1 MYKFSLQGVKMTK
14 ELTLKNLIHKDEKR
28 YYSLALIVSIII
40 YVSLLF
46 YMEGLAVL
54 LLLTAIS
61 LFSNGLMI
69 ARIRTNGVRLS
80 ANQFPEVYNKVV
92 ELCNSM
98 EIKSIPEIHVIESGG
113 ILNAFAAKSFRK
125 NIVILYSDI
134 FDLINTEN
142 NDELSFIVAHELAHI
157 KRRHVAKQLF
167 ILPAMWIPSLGNAYL
182 RACEYTSDR
191 IAAYYI
197 NNSEASMNALTI
209 LAIGKTLF
217 HKVNRDEYL
226 LQYSNNKGFLNKV
239 AEKSST
245 HPSLPKRIYEVKNYF
260 ENNFNLPE
268 KSYKKVL
275 SSAMVVLVV
284 GIFAFVMIKYNNEI
298 MVEADSFLSDTFA
311 EEDATAITEAVA
323 EGDVEKVK
331 ELLNDGTYVDV
342 QDMDGWTPL
351 MWAAQ
356 DGNDE
361 IINVLI
367 QAGAD
372 PNIVDYYEETAMVRA
387 IYSQNAE
394 AINLLILAGAD
405 PNMAD
410 SSGWTPLMYA
420 AANGV
425 IEPVQALL
433 SAGADPELKDANN
446 FSAFLYAKKYGYNEI
461 ADLLK
466 QQ

>member
-1 MYKFSLQGVKMTK
+1 MYKFYLQGVKMTK

-28 YYSLALIVSIII
+28 YFSMTLIVSIII
-40 YVSLLF
+40 YISLLF
-46 YMEGLAVL
+46 YMEGFAVL

-80 ANQFPEVYNKVV
+80 TNQFSEVYKKVA

-98 EIKSIPEIHVIESGG
+98 EIRSVPEIYVIESGG

-134 FDLINTEN
+134 FDLINSEN
-142 NDELSFIVAHELAHI
+142 NDELSFIIAHELAHI

-167 ILPAMWIPSLGNAYL
+167 IPPAMWIPSLGNAYL

-217 HKVNRDEYL
+217 NKVNRDEYL
-226 LQYSNNKGFLNKV
+226 LQVSNAKGLLNKI
-239 AEKSST
+239 AEKGST
-245 HPSLPKRIYEVKNYF
+245 HPSLPKRIYEIKYYF
-260 ENNFNLPE
+260 ENNFNPVE
-268 KSYKKVL
+268 KRSKKAIF

-284 GIFAFVMIKYNNEI
+284 GILAFVGIKYSNDI
-298 MVEADSFLSDTFA
+298 MLVADNFLSDTFM
-311 EEDATAITEAVA
+311 EEDVTAMIEAVA
-323 EGDVEKVK
+323 EGDVERVK
-331 ELLNDGTYVDV
+331 ELLNDGIYPNV
-342 QDMDGWTPL
+342 QDIDGWTPL

-356 DGNDE
+356 DGNVE
-361 IINVLI
+361 MINTLI
-367 QAGAD
+367 EAGAD
-372 PNIVDYYEETAMVRA
+372 PNIIDYYEETALIKA
-387 IYSQNAE
+387 IYSNNIE
-394 AINLLILAGAD
+394 AINLLILSGAD

-410 SSGWTPLMYA
+410 SLGWTPLMYA
-420 AANGV
+420 ATNGN
-425 IEPVQALL
+425 IEPVKALL
-433 SAGADPELKDANN
+433 DAGANPELKDVNN

-466 QQ
+466 

>member
-1 MYKFSLQGVKMTK
+1 MTK
-14 ELTLKNLIHKDEKR
+14 ELSLKNLIHKDEKR
-28 YYSLALIVSIII
+28 YFSVALIVSIII

-46 YMEGLAVL
+46 YLEGLGVL

-98 EIKSIPEIHVIESGG
+98 EIQSIPEVYVIESGG
-113 ILNAFAAKSFRK
+113 ILNAFAAKSLRK

-142 NDELSFIVAHELAHI
+142 NDELSFIIAHI
-157 KRRHVAKQLF
+157 KRRHVAKHLF

-217 HKVNRDEYL
+217 NKVNRDEYL
-226 LQYSNNKGFLNKV
+226 LQHSKNKGLLNKL

-245 HPSLPKRIYEVKNYF
+245 HPSLPKRIYEIKNYF
-260 ENNFNLPE
+260 ENNFNPIE
-268 KSYKKVL
+268 KNFKKIL
-275 SSAMVVLVV
+275 SSSMIVLVV
-284 GIFAFVMIKYNNEI
+284 GIIAFIVIKYNNNI
-298 MVEADSFLSDTFA
+298 MMAADNFLSDTLA

-323 EGDVEKVK
+323 ESDVERVN
-331 ELLNDGTYVDV
+331 ELLNDGMYADV

-356 DGNDE
+356 DGDVE
-361 IINVLI
+361 IMNVLI

-372 PNIVDYYEETAMVRA
+372 PNMVDYYEETALIRA
-387 IYSQNAE
+387 IYSQNVD
-394 AINLLILAGAD
+394 AINLLLLSGAD

-425 IEPVQALL
+425 IEPVEALL
-433 SAGADPELKDANN
+433 NGGADPELKDANN
-446 FSAFLYAKKYGYNEI
+446 FSAFLYAKKYGYNDI

>member
-1 MYKFSLQGVKMTK
+1 MTK
-14 ELTLKNLIHKDEKR
+14 ELSLQNLIHKDEKR
-28 YYSLALIVSIII
+28 YFSVALIVSIII

-46 YMEGLAVL
+46 YLEGLGVL

-98 EIKSIPEIHVIESGG
+98 EIQSIPEVYVIESGG

-142 NDELSFIVAHELAHI
+142 NDELSFIIAHELAHI
-157 KRRHVAKQLF
+157 KRRHVAKHLF

-217 HKVNRDEYL
+217 NKVNRDEYL
-226 LQYSNNKGFLNKV
+226 LQHSKNKGLLNKL

-245 HPSLPKRIYEVKNYF
+245 HPSLPKRIYEIKNYF
-260 ENNFNLPE
+260 ENNFNPIE
-268 KSYKKVL
+268 KNFKKIL
-275 SSAMVVLVV
+275 SSSMIVLVV
-284 GIFAFVMIKYNNEI
+284 GIIAFIVIKYNNNI
-298 MVEADSFLSDTFA
+298 MMAADNFLSDTLA

-323 EGDVEKVK
+323 ESDVERVN
-331 ELLNDGTYVDV
+331 ELLNDGMYADV

-356 DGNDE
+356 DGDVE
-361 IINVLI
+361 IMNVLI

-372 PNIVDYYEETAMVRA
+372 PNMVDYYEETALIRA
-387 IYSQNAE
+387 IYSQNVE
-394 AINLLILAGAD
+394 AINLLLLSGAD

-425 IEPVQALL
+425 IEPVEALL
-433 SAGADPELKDANN
+433 NGGADPELKDANN
-446 FSAFLYAKKYGYNEI
+446 FSAFLYAKKYGYNDI

>member
-1 MYKFSLQGVKMTK
+1 MAK

-69 ARIRTNGVRLS
+69 ARIRTNGVRLG
-80 ANQFPEVYNKVV
+80 ANQFPEVYKRVA
-92 ELCNSM
+92 ELCYSM
-98 EIKSIPEIHVIESGG
+98 EIPGIPEVYVIESGG

-142 NDELSFIVAHELAHI
+142 NDELSFIIAHELAHI

-182 RACEYTSDR
+182 RACEFTSDR

-197 NNSEASMNALTI
+197 NNTEASMNALTI

-217 HKVNRDEYL
+217 NKVNRDEYL
-226 LQYSNNKGFLNKV
+226 LQYSQNKGLLNKI

-245 HPSLPKRIYEVKNYF
+245 HPSLPKRIYEIKNYF
-260 ENNFNLPE
+260 ENNFNPIE
-268 KSYKKVL
+268 KNYKKAL
-275 SSAMVVLVV
+275 SSAMVVLVA
-284 GIFAFVMIKYNNEI
+284 GIIAFAIIKFNNDI
-298 MVEADSFLSDTFA
+298 MMAADNFLSDTFA

-323 EGDVEKVK
+323 VGDAERVR
-331 ELLNDGTYVDV
+331 ELLNEGIYADV
-342 QDMDGWTPL
+342 QDIDGWTPL

-356 DGNDE
+356 DGNIE
-361 IINVLI
+361 IMNILI

-372 PNIVDYYEETAMVRA
+372 PNIVDYYEETALIRA
-387 IYSQNAE
+387 IYSQNVE
-394 AINLLILAGAD
+394 AINFLILSGAD
-405 PNMAD
+405 PNMSD

-425 IEPVQALL
+425 IEPVEALL
-433 SAGADPELKDANN
+433 NGGADPELKDANN

>member
-1 MYKFSLQGVKMTK
+1 MTK
-14 ELTLKNLIHKDEKR
+14 ELSLKNLIHKDEKR
-28 YYSLALIVSIII
+28 YFSVALIVSIII

-46 YMEGLAVL
+46 YLEGLGVL

-98 EIKSIPEIHVIESGG
+98 EIQSIPEVYVIESGG

-142 NDELSFIVAHELAHI
+142 NDELSFIIAHELAHI
-157 KRRHVAKQLF
+157 KRRHVAKHLF

-217 HKVNRDEYL
+217 NKVNRDEYL
-226 LQYSNNKGFLNKV
+226 LQHSKNKGLFNKL

-245 HPSLPKRIYEVKNYF
+245 HPSLPKRIYEIKYYF
-260 ENNFNLPE
+260 ENNFNPIE
-268 KSYKKVL
+268 KNFKKIL
-275 SSAMVVLVV
+275 SSSMIVLVV
-284 GIFAFVMIKYNNEI
+284 GIIAFIVIKYNNNI
-298 MVEADSFLSDTFA
+298 MMAADNFLSDTLA
-311 EEDATAITEAVA
+311 EGDATAITEAVA
-323 EGDVEKVK
+323 ESDVERVN
-331 ELLNDGTYVDV
+331 ELLNDGMYADV

-356 DGNDE
+356 DGDVE
-361 IINVLI
+361 IMNVLI

-372 PNIVDYYEETAMVRA
+372 PNMVDYYEETALIRA
-387 IYSQNAE
+387 IYSQNVE
-394 AINLLILAGAD
+394 AINLLLLSGAD

-425 IEPVQALL
+425 IEPVEALL
-433 SAGADPELKDANN
+433 NGGADPELKDANN
-446 FSAFLYAKKYGYNEI
+446 FSAFLYAKKYGYNDI

>member
-1 MYKFSLQGVKMTK
+1 MTK
-14 ELTLKNLIHKDEKR
+14 ELSLKNLIHKDEKR
-28 YYSLALIVSIII
+28 YFSVALIVSIII

-46 YMEGLAVL
+46 YLEGLGVL

-98 EIKSIPEIHVIESGG
+98 EIQSIPEVYVIESGG

-142 NDELSFIVAHELAHI
+142 NDELSFIIAHELAHI
-157 KRRHVAKQLF
+157 KRRHVAKHLF

-217 HKVNRDEYL
+217 NKVNRDEYL
-226 LQYSNNKGFLNKV
+226 LQHSKNKGLLNKL

-245 HPSLPKRIYEVKNYF
+245 HPSLPKRIYEIKNYF
-260 ENNFNLPE
+260 ENNFNPIE
-268 KSYKKVL
+268 KNFKKIL
-275 SSAMVVLVV
+275 SSSMIVLVV
-284 GIFAFVMIKYNNEI
+284 GIIAFIVIKYNNNI
-298 MVEADSFLSDTFA
+298 MMAADNFLSDTLA

-323 EGDVEKVK
+323 ESDVERVN
-331 ELLNDGTYVDV
+331 ELLNDGMYADV

-356 DGNDE
+356 DGDVE
-361 IINVLI
+361 IMNVLI

-372 PNIVDYYEETAMVRA
+372 PNMVDYYEETALIRA
-387 IYSQNAE
+387 IYSQNVE
-394 AINLLILAGAD
+394 AINLLLLSGAD

-425 IEPVQALL
+425 IEPVEALL
-433 SAGADPELKDANN
+433 NGGADPELKDANN
-446 FSAFLYAKKYGYNEI
+446 FSAFLYAKKYGYNDI

>member
-1 MYKFSLQGVKMTK
+1 MTK
-14 ELTLKNLIHKDEKR
+14 ELSLKNLIHKDEKR
-28 YYSLALIVSIII
+28 YFSVALIVSIII

-46 YMEGLAVL
+46 YLEGLGVL

-98 EIKSIPEIHVIESGG
+98 EIQSIPEVYVIESGG
-113 ILNAFAAKSFRK
+113 ILNAFAAKSLRK

-142 NDELSFIVAHELAHI
+142 NDELSFIIAHELAHI
-157 KRRHVAKQLF
+157 KRRHVAKHLF

-217 HKVNRDEYL
+217 NKVNRDEYL
-226 LQYSNNKGFLNKV
+226 LQHSKNKGLLNKL

-245 HPSLPKRIYEVKNYF
+245 HPSLPKRIYEIKNYF
-260 ENNFNLPE
+260 ENNFNPIE
-268 KSYKKVL
+268 KNFKKIL
-275 SSAMVVLVV
+275 SSSMIVLVV
-284 GIFAFVMIKYNNEI
+284 GIIAFIVIKYNNNI
-298 MVEADSFLSDTFA
+298 MMAADNFLSDTLA

-323 EGDVEKVK
+323 ERDVERVN
-331 ELLNDGTYVDV
+331 ELLNDGMYADV

-356 DGNDE
+356 DGDVE
-361 IINVLI
+361 IMNVLI

-372 PNIVDYYEETAMVRA
+372 PNMVDYYEETALIRA
-387 IYSQNAE
+387 IYSQNVE
-394 AINLLILAGAD
+394 AINLLLLSGAD

-425 IEPVQALL
+425 IEPVEALL
-433 SAGADPELKDANN
+433 NGGADPELKDANN
-446 FSAFLYAKKYGYNEI
+446 FSAFLYAKKYGYNDI

>member
-1 MYKFSLQGVKMTK
+1 MTK
-14 ELTLKNLIHKDEKR
+14 ELSLKNLIHKDEKR
-28 YYSLALIVSIII
+28 YFSVALIVSIII

-46 YMEGLAVL
+46 YLEGLGVL

-98 EIKSIPEIHVIESGG
+98 EIQSIPEVYVIESGG
-113 ILNAFAAKSFRK
+113 ILNAFAAKSLRK

-142 NDELSFIVAHELAHI
+142 NDELSFIIAHELAHI
-157 KRRHVAKQLF
+157 KRRHVAKHLF

-217 HKVNRDEYL
+217 NKVNRDEYL
-226 LQYSNNKGFLNKV
+226 LQHSKNKGLLNKL

-245 HPSLPKRIYEVKNYF
+245 HPSLPKRIYEIKNYF
-260 ENNFNLPE
+260 ENNFNPIE
-268 KSYKKVL
+268 KNFKKIL
-275 SSAMVVLVV
+275 SSSMIVLVV
-284 GIFAFVMIKYNNEI
+284 GIIAFIVIKYNNNI
-298 MVEADSFLSDTFA
+298 MMAADNFLSDTLA

-323 EGDVEKVK
+323 ESDVERVN
-331 ELLNDGTYVDV
+331 ELLNDGMYADV

-356 DGNDE
+356 DGDVE
-361 IINVLI
+361 IMNVLI

-372 PNIVDYYEETAMVRA
+372 PNMVDYYEETALIRA
-387 IYSQNAE
+387 IYSQNVD
-394 AINLLILAGAD
+394 AINLLLLSGAD

-425 IEPVQALL
+425 IEPVEALL
-433 SAGADPELKDANN
+433 NGGADPELKDANN
-446 FSAFLYAKKYGYNEI
+446 FSAFLYAKKYGYNDI

>member
-1 MYKFSLQGVKMTK
+1 MTK
-14 ELTLKNLIHKDEKR
+14 ELSLKNLIHKDEKR
-28 YYSLALIVSIII
+28 YFSVALIVSIII

-46 YMEGLAVL
+46 YLEGLGVL

-98 EIKSIPEIHVIESGG
+98 EIQSIPEVYVIESGG

-142 NDELSFIVAHELAHI
+142 NDELSFIIAHELAHI
-157 KRRHVAKQLF
+157 KRRHVAKHLF

-217 HKVNRDEYL
+217 NKVNRDEYL
-226 LQYSNNKGFLNKV
+226 LQHSKNKGLFNKL

-245 HPSLPKRIYEVKNYF
+245 HPSLPKRIYEIKYYF
-260 ENNFNLPE
+260 ENNFNPIE
-268 KSYKKVL
+268 KNFKKIL
-275 SSAMVVLVV
+275 SSSMIVLVV
-284 GIFAFVMIKYNNEI
+284 GIIAFIVIKYNNNI
-298 MVEADSFLSDTFA
+298 MMAADNFLSDTLA

-323 EGDVEKVK
+323 ESDVERVN
-331 ELLNDGTYVDV
+331 ELLNDGMYADV

-356 DGNDE
+356 DGDVE
-361 IINVLI
+361 IMNVLI

-372 PNIVDYYEETAMVRA
+372 PNMVDYYEETALIRA
-387 IYSQNAE
+387 IYSQNVE
-394 AINLLILAGAD
+394 AINLLLLSGAD

-425 IEPVQALL
+425 IEPVEALL
-433 SAGADPELKDANN
+433 NGGADPELKDANN
-446 FSAFLYAKKYGYNEI
+446 FSAFLYAKKYGYNDI

>member
-1 MYKFSLQGVKMTK
+1 MTK
-14 ELTLKNLIHKDEKR
+14 ELSLKNLIHKDEKR
-28 YYSLALIVSIII
+28 YFSVALIVSIII

-46 YMEGLAVL
+46 YLEGLGVL

-98 EIKSIPEIHVIESGG
+98 EIQSIPEVYVIESGG

-142 NDELSFIVAHELAHI
+142 NDELSFIIAHELAHI
-157 KRRHVAKQLF
+157 KRRHVAKHLF

-217 HKVNRDEYL
+217 NKVNRDEYL
-226 LQYSNNKGFLNKV
+226 LQHSKNKGLLNKL

-245 HPSLPKRIYEVKNYF
+245 HPSLPKRIYEIKNYF
-260 ENNFNLPE
+260 ENNFNPIE
-268 KSYKKVL
+268 KNFKKIL
-275 SSAMVVLVV
+275 SSSMIVLVV
-284 GIFAFVMIKYNNEI
+284 GIIAFIVIKYNNNI
-298 MVEADSFLSDTFA
+298 MMAADNFLSDTLA

-323 EGDVEKVK
+323 ESDVERVN
-331 ELLNDGTYVDV
+331 ELLNDGMYADV

-356 DGNDE
+356 DGDVE
-361 IINVLI
+361 IMNVLI

-372 PNIVDYYEETAMVRA
+372 PNMVDYYEETALIRA
-387 IYSQNAE
+387 IYSQNVD
-394 AINLLILAGAD
+394 AINLLLLSGAD

-425 IEPVQALL
+425 IEPVEALL
-433 SAGADPELKDANN
+433 NGGADPELKDANN
-446 FSAFLYAKKYGYNEI
+446 FSAFLYAKKYGYNDI

>member
-1 MYKFSLQGVKMTK
+1 MTK
-14 ELTLKNLIHKDEKR
+14 ELSLKNLIHKDEKR
-28 YYSLALIVSIII
+28 YFSVALIVSIII

-46 YMEGLAVL
+46 YLEGLGVL
-54 LLLTAIS
+54 LLLTAIF

-98 EIKSIPEIHVIESGG
+98 EIQSIPEVYVIESGG

-142 NDELSFIVAHELAHI
+142 NDELSFIIAHELAHI
-157 KRRHVAKQLF
+157 KRRHVAKHLF

-217 HKVNRDEYL
+217 NKVNRDEYL
-226 LQYSNNKGFLNKV
+226 LQHSKNKGLLNKL

-245 HPSLPKRIYEVKNYF
+245 HPSLPKRIYEIKNYF
-260 ENNFNLPE
+260 ENNFNPIE
-268 KSYKKVL
+268 KNFKKIL
-275 SSAMVVLVV
+275 SSSMIVLVV
-284 GIFAFVMIKYNNEI
+284 GIIAFIVIKYNNNI
-298 MVEADSFLSDTFA
+298 MMAADNFLSDTLA

-323 EGDVEKVK
+323 ESDVERVN
-331 ELLNDGTYVDV
+331 ELLNDGMYADV

-356 DGNDE
+356 DGDVE
-361 IINVLI
+361 IMNVLI

-372 PNIVDYYEETAMVRA
+372 PNMVDYYEETALIRA
-387 IYSQNAE
+387 IYSQNVE
-394 AINLLILAGAD
+394 AINLLLLSGAD

-425 IEPVQALL
+425 IEPVEALL
-433 SAGADPELKDANN
+433 NGGADPELKDANN
-446 FSAFLYAKKYGYNEI
+446 FSAFLYAKKYGYNDI

>member
-1 MYKFSLQGVKMTK
+1 MTK
-14 ELTLKNLIHKDEKR
+14 ELSLQNLIHKDEKR
-28 YYSLALIVSIII
+28 YFSVALIVSIII

-46 YMEGLAVL
+46 YLEGLGVL

-80 ANQFPEVYNKVV
+80 ANQFPELYNKVV

-98 EIKSIPEIHVIESGG
+98 EIQSIPEVYVIESGG

-142 NDELSFIVAHELAHI
+142 NDELSFIIAHELAHI
-157 KRRHVAKQLF
+157 KRRHVAKHLF

-217 HKVNRDEYL
+217 NKVNRDEYL
-226 LQYSNNKGFLNKV
+226 LQHSKNKGLLNKL

-245 HPSLPKRIYEVKNYF
+245 HPSLPKRIYEIKYYF
-260 ENNFNLPE
+260 ENNFNPIE
-268 KSYKKVL
+268 KNFKKIL
-275 SSAMVVLVV
+275 SSSMIVLVV
-284 GIFAFVMIKYNNEI
+284 GIIAFIVIKYNNNI
-298 MVEADSFLSDTFA
+298 MMAADNFLSDTLA

-323 EGDVEKVK
+323 ESDVERVN
-331 ELLNDGTYVDV
+331 ELLNDGMYADV

-356 DGNDE
+356 DGDVE
-361 IINVLI
+361 IMNVLI

-372 PNIVDYYEETAMVRA
+372 PNMVDYYEETALIRA
-387 IYSQNAE
+387 IYSQNVE
-394 AINLLILAGAD
+394 AINLLLLSGAD

-425 IEPVQALL
+425 IEPVEALL
-433 SAGADPELKDANN
+433 NGGADPELKDANN
-446 FSAFLYAKKYGYNEI
+446 FSAFLYAKKYGYNDI

>member
-1 MYKFSLQGVKMTK
+1 MTK
-14 ELTLKNLIHKDEKR
+14 ELSLKNLIHKDEKR
-28 YYSLALIVSIII
+28 YFSVALIVSIII

-46 YMEGLAVL
+46 YLEGLGVL

-98 EIKSIPEIHVIESGG
+98 EIQSIPEVYVIESGG
-113 ILNAFAAKSFRK
+113 ILNAFAAKSLRK

-142 NDELSFIVAHELAHI
+142 NDELSFIIAHELAHI
-157 KRRHVAKQLF
+157 KRRHVAKHLF

-217 HKVNRDEYL
+217 NKVNRDEYL
-226 LQYSNNKGFLNKV
+226 LQHSKNKGLLNKL

-245 HPSLPKRIYEVKNYF
+245 HPSLPKRIYEIKNYF
-260 ENNFNLPE
+260 ENNFNPIE
-268 KSYKKVL
+268 KNFKKIL
-275 SSAMVVLVV
+275 SSSMIVLVV
-284 GIFAFVMIKYNNEI
+284 GIIAFIVIKYNNNI
-298 MVEADSFLSDTFA
+298 MMAADNFLSDTLA

-323 EGDVEKVK
+323 ESDVERVN
-331 ELLNDGTYVDV
+331 ELLNDGMYADV

-356 DGNDE
+356 DGDVE
-361 IINVLI
+361 IMNVLI

-372 PNIVDYYEETAMVRA
+372 PNMVDYYEETALIRA
-387 IYSQNAE
+387 IYSQNVE
-394 AINLLILAGAD
+394 AINLLLLSGAD

-425 IEPVQALL
+425 IEPVEALL
-433 SAGADPELKDANN
+433 NGGADPELKDANN
-446 FSAFLYAKKYGYNEI
+446 FSAFLYAKKYGYNDI

>member
-1 MYKFSLQGVKMTK
+1 MTK
-14 ELTLKNLIHKDEKR
+14 ELSLKNLIHKDEKR
-28 YYSLALIVSIII
+28 YFLLALLVSIII

-46 YMEGLAVL
+46 YLEGLAVL

-61 LFSNGLMI
+61 LLSNGLMI

-80 ANQFPEVYNKVV
+80 ANQFPEVYNKVS

-98 EIKSIPEIHVIESGG
+98 EIQVIPEVYVIESGG

-142 NDELSFIVAHELAHI
+142 NDELSFIIAHELAHI
-157 KRRHVAKQLF
+157 KRRHVAKHLF

-182 RACEYTSDR
+182 RACEFTSDR

-197 NNSEASMNALTI
+197 NNTEASMNALTI

-217 HKVNRDEYL
+217 NKVNRDEYL
-226 LQYSNNKGFLNKV
+226 LQYSKNKGLLNKM

-245 HPSLPKRIYEVKNYF
+245 HPSLPKRIYEIKNYF
-260 ENNFNLPE
+260 ENNFNPIE
-268 KSYKKVL
+268 KNYKKVL
-275 SSAMVVLVV
+275 SSVMIVLVV
-284 GIFAFVMIKYNNEI
+284 GIIAFVTIKYNNDI
-298 MVEADSFLSDTFA
+298 MVAADNFLSDTFV

-323 EGDVEKVK
+323 EGDVERVN
-331 ELLNDGTYVDV
+331 ELLNDGMYADV

-356 DGNDE
+356 DGDVE
-361 IINVLI
+361 IMNILI

-372 PNIVDYYEETAMVRA
+372 PNMVDYYEETALIRA
-387 IYSQNAE
+387 IYSQNIE
-394 AINLLILAGAD
+394 AINLLISSGAD
-405 PNMAD
+405 LNMSD

-425 IEPVQALL
+425 IEPVEALL
-433 SAGADPELKDANN
+433 DGGADPELKDVNN

-461 ADLLK
+461 ADLLI

>member
-1 MYKFSLQGVKMTK
+1 MTK
-14 ELTLKNLIHKDEKR
+14 ELSLKNLIHKDEKR
-28 YYSLALIVSIII
+28 YFSVALIVSIII

-46 YMEGLAVL
+46 YLEGLGVL

-80 ANQFPEVYNKVV
+80 ANQFPDVYNKVV

-98 EIKSIPEIHVIESGG
+98 EIQSIPEVYVIESGG

-142 NDELSFIVAHELAHI
+142 NDELSFIIAHELAHI
-157 KRRHVAKQLF
+157 KRRHVAKHLF

-182 RACEYTSDR
+182 RACEYSSDR

-217 HKVNRDEYL
+217 NKVNRDEYL
-226 LQYSNNKGFLNKV
+226 LQHSKNKGLFNNL

-245 HPSLPKRIYEVKNYF
+245 HPSLPKRIYEIKNYF
-260 ENNFNLPE
+260 ENNFNPIE
-268 KSYKKVL
+268 KNFKIIL
-275 SSAMVVLVV
+275 SSSIIVLVV
-284 GIFAFVMIKYNNEI
+284 GIIAFIVIKYNNNI
-298 MVEADSFLSDTFA
+298 MMAADNFLSDTLA

-323 EGDVEKVK
+323 ESDVERVN
-331 ELLNDGTYVDV
+331 ELLNDGMYADV

-356 DGNDE
+356 DGDVE
-361 IINVLI
+361 IMNILI

-372 PNIVDYYEETAMVRA
+372 PNMVDYYEETALIRA
-387 IYSQNAE
+387 IYSQNVE
-394 AINLLILAGAD
+394 AINLLLLSGAD

-425 IEPVQALL
+425 IEPVEALL
-433 SAGADPELKDANN
+433 NGGADPELKDANN
-446 FSAFLYAKKYGYNEI
+446 FSAFLYAKKYGYNDI

-466 QQ
+466 QH

>member
-1 MYKFSLQGVKMTK
+1 MTK
-14 ELTLKNLIHKDEKR
+14 ELSLKNLIHKDEKR
-28 YYSLALIVSIII
+28 YFSVALIVSIII

-46 YMEGLAVL
+46 YLEGLAVL

-80 ANQFPEVYNKVV
+80 ANQFPDVYNKVV

-98 EIKSIPEIHVIESGG
+98 EIQSIPEVYVIESGG

-142 NDELSFIVAHELAHI
+142 NDELSFIIAHELAHI
-157 KRRHVAKQLF
+157 KRRHVAKHLF

-217 HKVNRDEYL
+217 NKVNRDEYL
-226 LQYSNNKGFLNKV
+226 LQHSKNKGLFNKL

-245 HPSLPKRIYEVKNYF
+245 HPSLPKRIYEIKNYF
-260 ENNFNLPE
+260 ENNFNPIE
-268 KSYKKVL
+268 KNLKKIL
-275 SSAMVVLVV
+275 SSSIIVLVV
-284 GIFAFVMIKYNNEI
+284 GIIAFIVIKYNNNI
-298 MVEADSFLSDTFA
+298 MMAADNFLSDTFV

-323 EGDVEKVK
+323 ESDVERVN
-331 ELLNDGTYVDV
+331 ELLDDGMYADV

-356 DGNDE
+356 DGDVE
-361 IINVLI
+361 IMNILI

-372 PNIVDYYEETAMVRA
+372 PNMVDYYEETALIRA
-387 IYSQNAE
+387 IYSQNVE
-394 AINLLILAGAD
+394 AINLLLLSGAD
-405 PNMAD
+405 PNMSD

-425 IEPVQALL
+425 IEPVEALL
-433 SAGADPELKDANN
+433 NGGADPELKDANN
-446 FSAFLYAKKYGYNEI
+446 FSAFLYAKKYGYNDI

-466 QQ
+466 QH

>member
-1 MYKFSLQGVKMTK
+1 MTK
-14 ELTLKNLIHKDEKR
+14 ELSLKNLIHKDEKR
-28 YYSLALIVSIII
+28 YFSVALIVSIII

-46 YMEGLAVL
+46 YLEGLGVL

-98 EIKSIPEIHVIESGG
+98 EIQSIPEVYVIESGG
-113 ILNAFAAKSFRK
+113 ILNAFAAKSLRK

-142 NDELSFIVAHELAHI
+142 NDELSFIIAHELAHI
-157 KRRHVAKQLF
+157 KRRHVAKHLF

-217 HKVNRDEYL
+217 NKVNRDEYL
-226 LQYSNNKGFLNKV
+226 LQHSKNKGLLNKL

-245 HPSLPKRIYEVKNYF
+245 HPSLPKRIYEIKNYF
-260 ENNFNLPE
+260 ENNFNPIE
-268 KSYKKVL
+268 KNFKKIL
-275 SSAMVVLVV
+275 SSSMIVLVV
-284 GIFAFVMIKYNNEI
+284 GIIAFIVIKYNNNI
-298 MVEADSFLSDTFA
+298 MMAADNFLSDTLA

-323 EGDVEKVK
+323 ESDVERVN
-331 ELLNDGTYVDV
+331 ELLNDGMYADV

-356 DGNDE
+356 DGDVE
-361 IINVLI
+361 IMNVLI

-372 PNIVDYYEETAMVRA
+372 PNMVDYYEETALIRA

-394 AINLLILAGAD
+394 AINLLLLSGAD

-425 IEPVQALL
+425 IEPVEALL
-433 SAGADPELKDANN
+433 NGGADPELKDANN
-446 FSAFLYAKKYGYNEI
+446 FSAFLYAKKYGYNDI

>member
-1 MYKFSLQGVKMTK
+1 MTK
-14 ELTLKNLIHKDEKR
+14 ELSLKNLIHKDEKR
-28 YYSLALIVSIII
+28 YFSVALIVSIII

-46 YMEGLAVL
+46 YLEGLGVL

-98 EIKSIPEIHVIESGG
+98 EIQSIPEVYVIESGG

-142 NDELSFIVAHELAHI
+142 NDELSFIIAHELAHI
-157 KRRHVAKQLF
+157 KRRHVAKHLF

-217 HKVNRDEYL
+217 NKVNRDEYL
-226 LQYSNNKGFLNKV
+226 LQHSKNKGLFNKL

-245 HPSLPKRIYEVKNYF
+245 HPSLPKRIYEIKNYF
-260 ENNFNLPE
+260 ENNFNPIE
-268 KSYKKVL
+268 KNFKKIL
-275 SSAMVVLVV
+275 SSSMIVLVV
-284 GIFAFVMIKYNNEI
+284 GIIAFIVIKYNNNI
-298 MVEADSFLSDTFA
+298 MMAADNFLSDTFV

-323 EGDVEKVK
+323 ESDVERVN
-331 ELLNDGTYVDV
+331 ELLDDGMYADV

-356 DGNDE
+356 DGDVE
-361 IINVLI
+361 IMNILI

-372 PNIVDYYEETAMVRA
+372 PNMVDYYEETALIRA
-387 IYSQNAE
+387 IYSQNVE
-394 AINLLILAGAD
+394 AINLLLLSGAD

-410 SSGWTPLMYA
+410 SSGWTPLIYA

-425 IEPVQALL
+425 IEPVEALL
-433 SAGADPELKDANN
+433 NGGADPELKDANN
-446 FSAFLYAKKYGYNEI
+446 FSAFLYAKKYGYNDI

>member
-1 MYKFSLQGVKMTK
+1 MTK
-14 ELTLKNLIHKDEKR
+14 ELSLQNLIHKDEKR
-28 YYSLALIVSIII
+28 YFSVALIVSIII

-46 YMEGLAVL
+46 YLEGLGVL

-98 EIKSIPEIHVIESGG
+98 EIQSIPEVYVIESGG

-142 NDELSFIVAHELAHI
+142 NDELSFIIAHELAHI
-157 KRRHVAKQLF
+157 KRRHVAKHLF

-217 HKVNRDEYL
+217 NKVNRDEYL
-226 LQYSNNKGFLNKV
+226 LQHSKNKGLLNKL

-245 HPSLPKRIYEVKNYF
+245 HPSLPKRIYEIKYYF
-260 ENNFNLPE
+260 ENNFNPIE
-268 KSYKKVL
+268 KNFKKIL
-275 SSAMVVLVV
+275 SSSMIVLVV
-284 GIFAFVMIKYNNEI
+284 GIIAFIVIKYNNNI
-298 MVEADSFLSDTFA
+298 MMVADNFLSDTLA

-323 EGDVEKVK
+323 ESDVERVN
-331 ELLNDGTYVDV
+331 ELLNDGMYADV

-356 DGNDE
+356 DGDVE
-361 IINVLI
+361 IMNVLI

-372 PNIVDYYEETAMVRA
+372 PNMVDYYEETALIRA
-387 IYSQNAE
+387 IYSQNVE
-394 AINLLILAGAD
+394 AINLLLLSGAD

-425 IEPVQALL
+425 IEPVEALL
-433 SAGADPELKDANN
+433 NGGADPELKDANN
-446 FSAFLYAKKYGYNEI
+446 FSAFLYAKKYGYNDI